1 MWAVL
6 VQPDSIGIEDEDAV
20 IAERDFFR
28 LPGGF
33 VAVVGVPTGV
43 ADPGYS
49 DKFVVIGRDPLLDGL
64 PGRLDGLE
72 SLDVERGIRWWWNVD
87 EPFPHAQQPQKK
99 LDLLGLNKGFDSA
112 HGAFATGALEGIG
125 SVTRHIV
132 VCLVDIEQRRL
143 SFECRRE
150 S

>member
-72 SLDVERGIRWWWNVD
+72 SLDVEGWIGRWRDIDEALMSLSLHPLGCLKAVYLRCAPVPTSRGV
-87 EPFPHAQQPQKK
+87 
-99 LDLLGLNKGFDSA
+99 
-112 HGAFATGALEGIG
+112 EGKTQF
-125 SVTRHIV
+125 SPA
-132 VCLVDIEQRRL
+132 E
-143 SFECRRE
+143 
-150 S
+150 